1 MLALVLVRLGYSW
14 SPADTLRLC
23 ALAQERRRFGPL
35 GWNIPYGFDDGDQRI
50 SVQQLHMFLTEG
62 AGGAVPFD
70 ALRLAMGCC
79 WRMLHRRCVFR
90 RCTRLDV
97 LLAC

>member
-1 MLALVLVRLGYSW
+1 MRRSTLMLVLVRLGYSW
-14 SPADTLRLC
+14 SPADTLRVR

-70 ALRLAMGCC
+70 ALRWVRGLLLEEAALCC
-79 WRMLHRRCVFR
+79 MSRC
-90 RCTRLDV
+90 
-97 LLAC
+97 